1 MNVIN
6 LDKFRR
12 VQQVTLGG
20 KEYEVYGLSVDD
32 YLNKGVIEKIDK
44 AKTDEQRVAAMLE
57 ALKQFTNIPPNVLLK
72 QEFPVWT
79 ALILVI
85 QGIDPNESD
94 KEPEKKG
101 DKAKA
106 VKK

>member
-12 VQQVTLGG
+12 IQPVELGG

-44 AKTDEQRVAAMLE
+44 AKTDKERVAAMLE
-57 ALKQFTNIPPNVLLK
+57 ALKQFTNIPEKVLRQ

-79 ALILVI
+79 ALILVV
-85 QGIDPNESD
+85 QGIDPNEAEA
-94 KEPEKKG
+94 KEKKG
-101 DKAKA
+101 GKAKA
-106 VKK
+106 AKK

>member
-12 VQQVTLGG
+12 VQLVTLGG

-32 YLNKGVIEKIDK
+32 YLNKGVIESIDK
-44 AKTDEQRVAAMLE
+44 AKTDEARVTAMLE

-79 ALILVI
+79 ALILVV
-85 QGIDPNESD
+85 QGIDPNEER
-94 KEPEKKG
+94 EPEEKKG
-101 DKAKA
+101 GKAKA
-106 VKK
+106 AKK

>member
-12 VQQVTLGG
+12 VQKVTLGG

-32 YLNKGVIEKIDK
+32 YLNKGVIENIDK
-44 AKTDEQRVAAMLE
+44 AKTDADRVTAMLE
-57 ALKQFTNIPPNVLLK
+57 VLKQFTNIPPNILLK

-85 QGIDPNESD
+85 QGIDPNEAE
-94 KEPEKKG
+94 KEPEKKEG
-101 DKAKA
+101 KAKA
-106 VKK
+106 AKK

>member
-12 VQQVTLGG
+12 VQPVELGG
-20 KEYEVYGLSVDD
+20 KQYEVYGLSVDD

-57 ALKQFTNIPPNVLLK
+57 ALKQFTNIPPNILLK

-85 QGIDPNESD
+85 QGIDPNE
-94 KEPEKKG
+94 KQAKQEKKG
-101 DKAKA
+101 GRAKTA
-106 VKK
+106 KK

>member
-44 AKTDEQRVAAMLE
+44 AKTDQDRVTAMLE

-85 QGIDPNESD
+85 QGIDPNEER
-94 KEPEKKG
+94 EPEKKG
-101 DKAKA
+101 GKAKA
-106 VKK
+106 AKK